1 MRRLV
6 QGTVVLSA
14 TVWSAACGGGR
25 SGSPA
30 SPSPAPAPGGGAT
43 PTITITAAGV
53 SPREITIALGQ
64 RVLFVNQDARD
75 HDMASDPHPTHTD
88 CPAVNQVGF
97 IRPGQQKETGNFTA
111 PGTCG
116 YHDHDR
122 PGDAALQGRI
132 VVR

>member
-6 QGTVVLSA
+6 RGTVVLSA
-14 TVWSAACGGGR
+14 AVWSAACGGGR

-30 SPSPAPAPGGGAT
+30 SPSPPPAPGGGMPT
-43 PTITITAAGV
+43 VTITTAGV
-53 SPREITIALGQ
+53 SPREITIAQGQ
-64 RVLFVNQDARD
+64 RVLFVNQDTRD
-75 HDMASDPHPTHTD
+75 HDMTSDPHPTHTD

-97 IRPGQQKETGNFTA
+97 LRPGQQRETGNFTA

-122 PGDAALQGRI
+122 PGDGALQGRI
-132 VVR
+132 VIR

>member
-1 MRRLV
+1 MRRPIRD
-6 QGTVVLSA
+6 TVLASVVA
-14 TVWSAACGGGR
+14 WSAACGNGR

-30 SPSPAPAPGGGAT
+30 SPSPAPPGAPAS

-53 SPREITIALGQ
+53 APREIVIAQGE
-64 RVLFVNQDARD
+64 RVLFVNRDVRD

-88 CPAVNQVGF
+88 CPAINQVGF

-122 PGDAALQGRI
+122 PADTALQGRI
-132 VVR
+132 VIR